1 MMLRNLLSAAL
12 ILLLLSPFAPPA
24 LAKTKIVSITT
35 TGEGATEDIAV
46 TKAIESAVKQ
56 INGVS
61 IKIKSLT
68 EVKNVEGTSTGKSG
82 QKENFSLSL
91 SRQTKDE
98 ISAQGLVES
107 YRIISINQSQDGLV
121 QARVKSNI
129 YKYEAARSSNRKR
142 IVLVPSQTN
151 QSSYDFYGRQTRAN
165 LSAALDDEIER
176 YLVNSRKFSVLTRRD
191 FGAMNDEFAVIA
203 SESSTAADKAKLG
216 QLLGGDY
223 LLVVKVKE
231 AKAVKRSKIIQVSG
245 NVKSWIEGNMSIS
258 VRLIDAATGEVKFSN
273 SFSAPA
279 RQHKTFQAAL
289 GEVSRQA
296 IDDLVQRIYPNRI
309 ISIDDGLITLNAGG
323 DSVSQNAIY
332 DVFKPGKK
340 IVDPYTKEV
349 LGTTE
354 QRIGAVKII
363 MVKPK
368 FSVAEPVENGPF
380 EVGMILRASP
390 RASADKKQNPAPVP
404 RATTGYKLPF
414 ER

>member
-1 MMLRNLLSAAL
+1 M
-12 ILLLLSPFAPPA
+12 
-24 LAKTKIVSITT
+24 LAKFKAKIPSPARVAVAQSSHLKKIGRRVYDDEKFIECGSYPIAFKPVCAACIGENKIVSITT
-35 TGEGATEDIAV
+35 TGKGATEDIAV

-151 QSSYDFYGRQTRAN
+151 QSSYDFYGRQSRAN

-231 AKAVKRSKIIQVSG
+231 AKAVKRSKTIQVSG

-323 DSVSQNAIY
+323 DSVSQNAVY

-354 QRIGAVKII
+354 QRIGAVK
-363 MVKPK
+363 
-368 FSVAEPVENGPF
+368 NHYG
-380 EVGMILRASP
+380 
-390 RASADKKQNPAPVP
+390 
-404 RATTGYKLPF
+404 
-414 ER
+414 

>member
-1 MMLRNLLSAAL
+1 MVLRSFLFGVLAL
-12 ILLLLSPFAPPA
+12 VISSQLTAPVW
-24 LAKTKIVSITT
+24 AKTTIVSITT
-35 TGEGATEDIAV
+35 TAEGATEDIAV

-61 IKIKSLT
+61 IKIKNLT
-68 EVKNVEGTSTGKSG
+68 EVKNIEGTSTTKSG

-107 YRIISINQSQDGLV
+107 YRILSIKPSRDGLV

-129 YKYEAARSSNRKR
+129 YKYQASKSTNRKR
-142 IVLVPSQTN
+142 IVLVPSQAN
-151 QSSYDFYGRQTRAN
+151 KSSYDFYGYQSAAN

-203 SESSTAADKAKLG
+203 SEASKATDKAKLG

-223 LLVVKVKE
+223 LLVVKVKN
-231 AKAVKRSKIIQVSG
+231 ADAIKRSKTIQVSG
-245 NVKSWIEGNMSIS
+245 RVKTWIDGEMSIS
-258 VRLIDAATGEVKFSN
+258 VRLIDAATGEIKFSG
-273 SFSAPA
+273 SFSTPA
-279 RQHKTFQAAL
+279 NQHETSQSAL
-289 GEVSRQA
+289 GAVSRSA

-323 DSVSQNAIY
+323 DSVTQNAIY

-340 IVDPYTKEV
+340 IIDPYTKEV

-354 QRIGAVKII
+354 QQVGVVKII

-368 FSVAEPVENGPF
+368 FSVAEPVKDGPF
-380 EVGMILRASP
+380 EVGMILRASAKP
-390 RASADKKQNPAPVP
+390 EQKQKPTPAPAP